1 MATWKQLM
9 ISGSST
15 EAASVIVSGPSSS
28 DTASLQ
34 IEGSSVQ
41 FNGLPTSD
49 FDLPIGSL
57 MKSSADQHVMVRIS
71 NDPVTISP
79 YYIPWQAYAFD
90 FNGDGGIGA
99 ADLLGFLI
107 AYGTADGESGYTPN
121 FDFNGDGE
129 IGSADLLGFLVE
141 YGEFLSLDD
150 DNRPPIDFTDPV
162 YDWANDAGTYVT
174 PESVAARY
182 GEFGPMH
189 QFHSEFWLLGDLT
202 AVYSYIENSNP
213 PVYNASTFPYTYFDI
228 FVYLYFTQT
237 TGGIWGGSTFLN
249 VGTDAS
255 PNNPFGYTM

>member
-107 AYGTADGESGYTPN
+107 AYGT
-121 FDFNGDGE
+121 
-129 IGSADLLGFLVE
+129 
-141 YGEFLSLDD
+141 
-150 DNRPPIDFTDPV
+150 R
-162 YDWANDAGTYVT
+162 
-174 PESVAARY
+174 
-182 GEFGPMH
+182 
-189 QFHSEFWLLGDLT
+189 
-202 AVYSYIENSNP
+202 
-213 PVYNASTFPYTYFDI
+213 
-228 FVYLYFTQT
+228 
-237 TGGIWGGSTFLN
+237 
-249 VGTDAS
+249 
-255 PNNPFGYTM
+255 